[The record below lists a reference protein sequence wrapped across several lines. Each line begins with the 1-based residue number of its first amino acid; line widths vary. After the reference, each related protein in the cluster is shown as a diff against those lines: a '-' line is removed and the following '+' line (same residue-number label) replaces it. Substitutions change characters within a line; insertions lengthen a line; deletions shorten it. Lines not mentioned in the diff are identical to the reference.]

1 MTRIIYYTTSQGEN
15 PVREFIESLGK
26 KQKAK
31 IFRIFQYIEVY
42 GLFSILPHLKKLSG
56 TDLWE
61 IRILGQDNIRVLY
74 VSLSVKSIV
83 VLHGF
88 IKKTQKTPDK
98 EIVIALKRLTQYK
111 NSFTLDK

>member
-31 IFRIFQYIEVY
+31 IFRIFQYVEVY
-42 GLFSILPHLKKLSG
+42 GLSSILPHVKKLSG

-61 IRILGQDNIRVLY
+61 IRILGQDNIRILY
-74 VSLSVKSIV
+74 VSLGVKSIV

-88 IKKTQKTPDK
+88 IKKTQKTQNK
-98 EIVIALKRLTQYK
+98 EIIIALKRLNQYEK
-111 NSFTLDK
+111 KT

>member
-1 MTRIIYYTTSQGEN
+1 MTRIIYYTDASSN
-15 PVREFIESLGK
+15 PVKDFIDSLDN

-42 GLFSILPHLKKLSG
+42 GLLSVLPHVKKLSG

-61 IRILGQDNIRVLY
+61 IRILGKDNLRIIY
-74 VSLSVKSIV
+74 VTITPESIV

-88 IKKTQKTPDK
+88 IKKTQKTSSKDLS
-98 EIVIALKRLTQYK
+98 IALKRRANLK
-111 NSFTLDK
+111 